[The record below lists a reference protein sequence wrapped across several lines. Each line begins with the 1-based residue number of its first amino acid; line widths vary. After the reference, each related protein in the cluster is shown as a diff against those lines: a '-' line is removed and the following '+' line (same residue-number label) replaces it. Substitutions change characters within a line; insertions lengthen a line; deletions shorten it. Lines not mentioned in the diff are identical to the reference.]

1 MSLEDP
7 FLIVQ
12 NEVFDALHK
21 LRNNFTRWT
30 ELQSNPNELSRED
43 YSAFVTELKNGL
55 KSIQWDLDELEES
68 LENGER
74 GTALDGNELT
84 KRKSFINKTRDEI
97 QSMTEQLTKGN
108 NIFKKVDYTINFGSQ
123 QLPGQTG
130 TKYYRLINEPESSA
144 NAKLTFDDDESHKSP
159 YVPNHSITLD
169 EADHAIN
176 VINSRPNKMES
187 IRRLWLNIDEKQK
200 VIAGFAGT
208 AIIVLLMFFLW

>member
-1 MSLEDP
+1 MIDFFCEF
-7 FLIVQ
+7 FLLS
-12 NEVFDALHK
+12 EVFDALHK

-68 LENGER
+68 LGTFGRNAYIINELTLRLLFIENGER

-159 YVPNHSITLD
+159 YVPNHS
-169 EADHAIN
+169 
-176 VINSRPNKMES
+176 M
-187 IRRLWLNIDEKQK
+187 
-200 VIAGFAGT
+200 
-208 AIIVLLMFFLW
+208 

>member
-30 ELQSNPNELSRED
+30 ELQSNPSQLSRED

-68 LENGER
+68 LENSER
-74 GTALDGNELT
+74 ATTLDGTELT
-84 KRKSFINKTRDEI
+84 KRKSFIDKTRDEI
-97 QSMTEQLTKGN
+97 KSMTEQLTKGN

-123 QLPGQTG
+123 QLPKQ
-130 TKYYRLINEPESSA
+130 TKYYRLINEPDSSA
-144 NAKLTFDDDESHKSP
+144 NTKQVFDDDESHKSP

-169 EADHAIN
+169 EADHTIN
-176 VINSRPNKMES
+176 VINARPNKLEG
-187 IRRLWLNIDEKQK
+187 IRRLWLNIDDKQK
-200 VIAGFAGT
+200 VIAGFTGT
-208 AIIVLLMFFLW
+208 AIIVLLVFFFW